1 MSSTKTTRR
10 TAAGTAAA
18 KQPGFVMP
26 RDFTAKE
33 IATARDIPGARAAVT
48 NLFGDPVAEA
58 KKIFARVGDL
68 SGIKLFGNRVLVAK
82 FERTMVGSSGTL
94 YAAPKTQLE
103 DQYQGKVG
111 LVLKVGP
118 TAFVDDEAHG
128 LVWNGDSVK
137 PGDWIFY
144 AYADGTDMDIV
155 PIGST
160 DKVHCKL
167 LREGDVNGIVP
178 RPDFLF

>member
-1 MSSTKTTRR
+1 MSTTTIRRR
-10 TAAGTAAA
+10 TAAKKGQSSLVLPHQFNEKDIAAA
-18 KQPGFVMP
+18 RSV
-26 RDFTAKE
+26 
-33 IATARDIPGARAAVT
+33 PGARASIT

-58 KKIFARVGDL
+58 KKLFARVGDL
-68 SGIKLFGNRVLVAK
+68 SGIKLFGNRILVAK
-82 FERTMVGSSGTL
+82 FERTTVGTSGL
-94 YAAPKTQLE
+94 LHAAPKTQLE

-128 LVWNGDSVK
+128 IVWNGDSVK
-137 PGDWIFY
+137 PGDWVFY
-144 AYADGTDMDIV
+144 YYADGIDMDV
-155 PIGST
+155 CPIGST
-160 DKVHCKL
+160 DQVHCKL